1 MKKFKEIPEKV
12 VHQRLES
19 LTCDVC
25 GREVTNEGDPMEFQ
39 EFLNIRFIGGYNSIF
54 GDEDIFESELCQH
67 CVKKIL
73 GKYLRKVG
81 SLDDHY
87 EN

>member
-19 LTCDVC
+19 LICDEC
-25 GREVTNEGDPMEFQ
+25 GREVTNEGNIMEFQ
-39 EFLNIRFIGGYNSIF
+39 EFLNIRFTGGYNSIF
-54 GDEDIFESELCQH
+54 GDGDIFECELCQH
-67 CVKKIL
+67 CVKKLL

-81 SLDDHY
+81 SLSEY
-87 EN
+87 